1 MMPEIKSYSACV
13 QLINHPDSFGDVR
26 EKGESAASVSVDPRI
41 PIAGVG
47 TDLVHLIVS
56 WVLWAYMTYM
66 HVSPHG
72 NEHVV
77 HMCSCH
83 K

>member
-1 MMPEIKSYSACV
+1 MMPEINSYSACV

-56 WVLWAYMTYM
+56 
-66 HVSPHG
+66 
-72 NEHVV
+72 
-77 HMCSCH
+77 
-83 K
+83 